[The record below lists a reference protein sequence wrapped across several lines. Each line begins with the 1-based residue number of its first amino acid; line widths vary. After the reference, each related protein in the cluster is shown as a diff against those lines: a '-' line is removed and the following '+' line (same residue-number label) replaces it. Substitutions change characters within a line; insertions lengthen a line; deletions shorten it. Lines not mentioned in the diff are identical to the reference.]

1 MFKITQPNWPEYTWI
16 LNDFF
21 FVNLALQT
29 EQWYGL
35 IPGWSFIK
43 CSSIL
48 IVVGKSIWHIGHVK
62 RVVFTSFFTPNW
74 LIIWFSLNFLNSE
87 SKFLRSDSKCLGKGS
102 YIAWS
107 IEKFRSCKSDMAK
120 IMAAHLESLFPLEKY
135 VSFLHINRQ
144 DLLFATTICGRGPIR
159 DLKL

>member
-1 MFKITQPNWPEYTWI
+1 MWTLLNFVLFLKVLEHSLNILGILHNLEIIYKIFKKDIRYVRFKYVLRSWFLKILFKITQPNWPEYTWI

-102 YIAWS
+102 YIA
-107 IEKFRSCKSDMAK
+107 
-120 IMAAHLESLFPLEKY
+120 
-135 VSFLHINRQ
+135 
-144 DLLFATTICGRGPIR
+144 
-159 DLKL
+159 